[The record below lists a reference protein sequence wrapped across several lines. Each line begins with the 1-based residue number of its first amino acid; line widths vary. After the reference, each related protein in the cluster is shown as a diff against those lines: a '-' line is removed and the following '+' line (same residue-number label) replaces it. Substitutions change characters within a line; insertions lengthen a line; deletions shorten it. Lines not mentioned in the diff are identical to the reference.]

1 MAIIDKI
8 KVGSTT
14 YDVSPSA
21 SGTLNTTGTTKFASS
36 DTAQASATSWT
47 NVDQMTTADN
57 HATLFTKITQMAKNV
72 RYLYNVL
79 GTGFSTGSTVK
90 GQIDGK
96 APANHSHSVSQ
107 LPTSSTQV
115 NSNYYIPTSALIYS
129 MNQTLTSLNDASNKS
144 YLGKDIVTFFNVGG
158 IPTKSQF
165 SANDTIQSIIIKM
178 LGDRGQRPIDTS
190 TPNTRYKSQ
199 NLGTWSSTADV
210 DNFLYSCCHDTGYY
224 GATIGSYV
232 TINDGTYNKEWVIA
246 GFDCEHNHRA
256 SDGNTKDNGYGIGLI
271 PKTSLG
277 KYVWD
282 SDSTFINGYK
292 SSEIN
297 TSTLPT
303 VANNLKKVLGDHLIK
318 RNVLLSSDCSKYE
331 ADAYTWTTAY
341 CTLMSVGQVTG
352 TFASDRNKYDD
363 GEANYKLPLFNY
375 ETWSFDTFA
384 WLRGIYGYDG
394 GYRLSVYG
402 LTTSGDSNCNK
413 CYTNQGLRP
422 LIYIR

>member
-36 DTAQASATSWT
+36 DVAQESATGWT

-96 APANHSHSVSQ
+96 AAANHSHKVAQ

-115 NSNYYIPTSALIYS
+115 NSNDYIPTSALIYS
-129 MNQTLTSLNDASNKS
+129 MNQTLTSLNDASNK
-144 YLGKDIVTFFNVGG
+144 LGVKIYNTKYAVGG

-165 SANDTIQSIIIKM
+165 AATDTVQSIIIKM
-178 LGDRGQRPIDTS
+178 LGDMGQRPIDSS

-199 NLGTWSSTADV
+199 NLGTWSSVSDV

-232 TINDGTYNKEWVIA
+232 TIKDGVYNKEWIIA
-246 GFDCEHNHRA
+246 GFDCEKNHKA
-256 SDGNTKDNGYGIGLI
+256 SDGNTKDNGYGICLI
-271 PKTSLG
+271 PKKSLG
-277 KYVWD
+277 NYAWD
-282 SDSTFINGYK
+282 SNSTINGYNG
-292 SSEIN
+292 SEMHK
-297 TSTLPT
+297 STLPV
-303 VANNLKKVLGDHLIK
+303 VANNLRKVLGNHLVQ
-318 RNVLLSSDCSKYE
+318 RNVLLSNA
-331 ADAYTWTTAY
+331 ADSNYYAKGYFWTTAY
-341 CTLMSVGQVTG
+341 CTLMSTGQVTG
-352 TFASDRNKYDD
+352 TFASNRNKYDD

-375 ETWSFDTFA
+375 ETWSFDAWA
-384 WLRGIYGYDG
+384 WLRGLYGY
-394 GYRLSVYG
+394 GYGNGIHVYG
-402 LTTSGDSNCNK
+402 LTTSGGSDWHYCNLS
-413 CYTNQGLRP
+413 YGLRP